1 MWTYNQQK
9 CLEGMRNWRS
19 KNLSLY
25 DDFRPLFDKMPEIQ
39 KKINKNQSFL
49 ERLFSKNKEELQYI
63 ATVLFTRVIAYCSST
78 EFISSSKI
86 NSLLILIISFR
97 FEYST

>member
-39 KKINKNQSFL
+39 KNFNQNQSFL
-49 ERLFSKNKEELQYI
+49 GTLFSTNKEELQYI
-63 ATVLFTRVIAYCSST
+63 ATVFFTRVIAYCSST
-78 EFISSSKI
+78 EFITSSNI
-86 NSLLILIISFR
+86 NFCQ
-97 FEYST
+97 F